1 MSPSLPTGATRRERQ
16 ASFQPARA
24 TLTRLRTSG
33 ILSWVA
39 LSILASPPAAAQGVC
54 GRTPQ
59 VRDRLTEAADVE
71 HCAQVGSGHLARVR
85 RLDLSGASLF
95 ALRKDD
101 LRGLSGLETLDL
113 SRNHL
118 WTMPEEVFRGL
129 RALRVLRLEHN
140 WINQLPEEVFHGL
153 HALKVLRLEHN
164 RMRNFLTELPS
175 AIVDDVLD
183 TLEDLRVDPYLK
195 ATIDFTATAQQAVPG
210 DRVEMWVHLNR
221 GPPSAVINSGLPVAL
236 RIPFYVEGTAGAED
250 FDIPPSPTS
259 GELLFKARQ
268 TQRLIAFRLSEA
280 VKPGTTI
287 VVRLGEPSVAGLR
300 RSDGTGPDAPF
311 LKAKSLLERDAE
323 RAVHRVTVVDPV
335 SADVCSRTPQVRD
348 ALVEAIGFINR
359 IDNCSEVTTADL
371 TQVTE
376 LDLRLT
382 GIGGLQAHEFRGLTS
397 LELLRLGYNE
407 LSALPEEIF
416 RGLANLE
423 ALLLYDNTVT
433 RLPPRV
439 FEGLESLRWLV
450 LDGNRLQSLPEGVF
464 DGLSSLEWLGIRRNS
479 LASVTKG
486 LFDGLDNLSVLALTD
501 NQLSN
506 LPEGIFGSLDNLSVL
521 TLSGNQL
528 SELPTTLFRD
538 LRVLRQLGL
547 DYNSLNSLPE
557 GILRG
562 LDRLEALFLHE
573 NLLATLPKGVFAGL
587 NSLRKLSLEANSL
600 TALPQGV
607 FGGLESLELLRLQNN
622 RLASLPEGV
631 FGDLRLLGRLQIENN
646 RLDSLTSGVFHG
658 LDNLAFLRLQG
669 NPLRGLP
676 AGLFDDM
683 LDTLGGELYADYLGA
698 FQGRLEI
705 DSRLKAGLGFA
716 SAAQR
721 VPDGSAVQV
730 PAQLSR
736 ALPVA
741 VRAPYTLG
749 MGGGGGG
756 LTGLSPAPGGLLFRA
771 GETRREVSFRLL
783 EDAEA
788 PGDRNVVLSL
798 GGPSEIGL
806 YRSDGSGPPAPY
818 LKPESLL
825 SFGEEATHTVTV
837 IGADPEDREP
847 FCLSLW
853 EGAPCSVGA
862 VFPHVLLG
870 PLGESLASAEI
881 LLTNRDPGPAACE
894 VALLFHR
901 GTSEAPPV
909 SFDGLFTDG
918 NLLGATLP
926 RGGASVLTLAA
937 PDGRARLGGALSLF
951 TRSPCRGDSLHVG
964 GRTLLR
970 GEPDGEIE
978 EMFSLHAQ
986 SAEDWLGDGDCRMLT
1001 GFFGN
1006 GREERVVV
1014 VTADPGGAAPPGTR
1028 LEARAFDLEGNFMGS
1043 LASLEVSGGHQV
1055 LPRWNLTRPTIIE
1068 LCLDAPGESGFRLA
1082 ATAIGS
1088 KASGSGVQYYSEGL
1102 SARP

>member
-1 MSPSLPTGATRRERQ
+1 M
-16 ASFQPARA
+16 
-24 TLTRLRTSG
+24 
-33 ILSWVA
+33 
-39 LSILASPPAAAQGVC
+39 
-54 GRTPQ
+54 
-59 VRDRLTEAADVE
+59 
-71 HCAQVGSGHLARVR
+71 
-85 RLDLSGASLF
+85 
-95 ALRKDD
+95 
-101 LRGLSGLETLDL
+101 
-113 SRNHL
+113 
-118 WTMPEEVFRGL
+118 
-129 RALRVLRLEHN
+129 
-140 WINQLPEEVFHGL
+140 
-153 HALKVLRLEHN
+153 
-164 RMRNFLTELPS
+164 
-175 AIVDDVLD
+175 
-183 TLEDLRVDPYLK
+183 
-195 ATIDFTATAQQAVPG
+195 
-210 DRVEMWVHLNR
+210 
-221 GPPSAVINSGLPVAL
+221 
-236 RIPFYVEGTAGAED
+236 
-250 FDIPPSPTS
+250 
-259 GELLFKARQ
+259 
-268 TQRLIAFRLSEA
+268 
-280 VKPGTTI
+280 
-287 VVRLGEPSVAGLR
+287 
-300 RSDGTGPDAPF
+300 
-311 LKAKSLLERDAE
+311 
-323 RAVHRVTVVDPV
+323 
-335 SADVCSRTPQVRD
+335 
-348 ALVEAIGFINR
+348 
-359 IDNCSEVTTADL
+359 
-371 TQVTE
+371 
-376 LDLRLT
+376 
-382 GIGGLQAHEFRGLTS
+382 
-397 LELLRLGYNE
+397 
-407 LSALPEEIF
+407 
-416 RGLANLE
+416 
-423 ALLLYDNTVT
+423 
-433 RLPPRV
+433 
-439 FEGLESLRWLV
+439 
-450 LDGNRLQSLPEGVF
+450 
-464 DGLSSLEWLGIRRNS
+464 
-479 LASVTKG
+479 
-486 LFDGLDNLSVLALTD
+486 
-501 NQLSN
+501 
-506 LPEGIFGSLDNLSVL
+506 
-521 TLSGNQL
+521 
-528 SELPTTLFRD
+528 
-538 LRVLRQLGL
+538 GL

-741 VRAPYTLG
+741 VRAPYILG

-788 PGDRNVVLSL
+788 PGDRSVVLSL

-825 SFGEEATHTVTV
+825 WFGEESSHTVTV

-853 EGAPCSVGA
+853 EGGACTTGA

-870 PLGESLASAEI
+870 PLGESRATGEI
-881 LLTNRDPGPAACE
+881 LLTNRDPGPAACQA
-894 VALLFHR
+894 ALLFHR

-909 SFDGLFTDG
+909 SFNGLFPEG

-937 PDGRARLGGALSLF
+937 PDAEATLGGAVSLF
-951 TRSPCRGDSLHVG
+951 TRSPCTGDSLHVE

-970 GEPDGEIE
+970 GEADGGIE
-978 EMFSLHAQ
+978 EMFSLEAQ
-986 SAEDWLGDGDCRMLT
+986 SREDWLGDGECGMLV
-1001 GFFGN
+1001 GVFGG

-1014 VTADPGGAAPPGTR
+1014 VGVDPGGAAPPGTR
-1028 LEARAFDLEGNFMGS
+1028 LEARAYDLEGNFMRR

-1068 LCLDAPGESGFRLA
+1068 LCLDAPGESNFRLA

-1088 KASGSGVQYYSEGL
+1088 KAGGGEVQYYSESL
-1102 SARP
+1102 SAGP